1 MARLKRTPLIA
12 SSSRRAKRR
21 KVSPQHGW
29 RSPAASTGH
38 RLSLLARRW
47 SRSAKRALREASEGP
62 RRLLGPLK
70 ELVSLAWPITVAMLG
85 ESAIGLVD
93 TKLVGGLGAN
103 ALAGVG
109 MATVVFYLGF
119 AMVSGTLRGVKVRTA
134 YLVGQGRAADASA
147 FAGAGLAVGALAGL
161 ALFLVGRDITPALR
175 LLGVDEVTIPFARDF
190 MAARS
195 FGAVAGCMLASQN
208 QYRQGLGDTRT
219 PMLVGIGGNL
229 VNAALSYALIYG
241 HLGLPALGVRGAG
254 YGTAVTEALQ
264 LSVMLAL
271 LLRDRRRAQGASHA
285 AEQAAGAS
293 GAPSRGAIPLRQ
305 ALREALGLGVP
316 TGLHFGFEM
325 LAFTT
330 FTAVL
335 ASLGAAELA
344 AHHIAL
350 NTIRAS
356 FLPGV
361 AVSEATSV
369 LVARSLG
376 AGNLRDADRSTFA
389 ALGLGI
395 SFMTFCGVL
404 FALLGREIAG
414 IFSND
419 AAVVAIAGKLLLVA
433 AVFQTLDAA
442 NMILRGALRGAKD
455 VKWVAFIGTTVAWT
469 CIPGSALLFGR
480 IGGLGALGG
489 WLGFILE
496 TTIGST
502 LLFRRY
508 IRGGWRA
515 AFAPAAYAPERA
527 RPRAAASPL
536 AA

>member
-1 MARLKRTPLIA
+1 M
-12 SSSRRAKRR
+12 
-21 KVSPQHGW
+21 
-29 RSPAASTGH
+29 
-38 RLSLLARRW
+38 ARRW
-47 SRSAKRALREASEGP
+47 ARSAKRALREASEGP

-70 ELVSLAWPITVAMLG
+70 ELIALAWPITVAMLG

-93 TKLVGGLGAN
+93 TKLVGGLGAG

-119 AMVSGTLRGVKVRTA
+119 AMAGGTLRGVKVRTA
-134 YLVGQGRAADASA
+134 YLVGQGRAADAPA
-147 FAGAGLAVGALAGL
+147 YANAGLAIGAVAGVV
-161 ALFLVGRDITPALR
+161 LFLVGRDITPALQ
-175 LLGVDEVTIPFARDF
+175 LLGVDEATLPYARDF
-190 MAARS
+190 MAARTV
-195 FGAVAGCMLASQN
+195 GAVAACMLASQN

-219 PMLVGIGGNL
+219 PMMVGIGGNVL
-229 VNAALSYALIYG
+229 NAVLAYSLIYG

-254 YGTAVTEALQ
+254 YGTAITEVVQ
-264 LSVMLAL
+264 LSVMMAL
-271 LLRDRRRAQGASHA
+271 LFRDRRRVRRQALAAA
-285 AEQAAGAS
+285 AEGGPAHR
-293 GAPSRGAIPLRQ
+293 PVPFRQ
-305 ALREALGLGVP
+305 ALREVLGLGVP

-361 AVSEATSV
+361 AVSEATSI

-376 AGNLRDADRSTFA
+376 AGKLRDADRSTFA

-404 FALLGREIAG
+404 FALFGREIASV
-414 IFSND
+414 FSND
-419 AAVVAIAGKLLLVA
+419 TTVVAIAGKLLLVA

-455 VKWVAFIGTTVAWT
+455 VRWVAFIGTTVAWT
-469 CIPGSALLFGR
+469 CIPGSAYLFGR
-480 IGGLGALGG
+480 LGGLGALGG
-489 WLGFILE
+489 WFGFVLE
-496 TTIGST
+496 TTLGSA

-508 IRGGWRA
+508 IRGAWRS
-515 AFAPAAYAPERA
+515 AFQPAT
-527 RPRAAASPL
+527 SP
-536 AA
+536 A

>member
-1 MARLKRTPLIA
+1 MAR
-12 SSSRRAKRR
+12 AKEL
-21 KVSPQHGW
+21 
-29 RSPAASTGH
+29 
-38 RLSLLARRW
+38 LS
-47 SRSAKRALREASEGP
+47 
-62 RRLLGPLK
+62 PLK
-70 ELVSLAWPITVAMLG
+70 ELIALSWPIAVAMLG

-119 AMVSGTLRGVKVRTA
+119 AMASGTLRGVKVRTA
-134 YLVGQGRAADASA
+134 YLMGQNKALETPSYAK
-147 FAGAGLAVGALAGL
+147 AGLLIGAILGTL
-161 ALFLVGRDITPALR
+161 LFLVGRDITPALR
-175 LLGVDEVTIPFARDF
+175 FLGVDETVIPYARDF

-195 FGAVAGCMLASQN
+195 FGAIAACMLASQN

-219 PMLVGIGGNL
+219 PMLVGIGGNV
-229 VNAALSYALIYG
+229 VNGVLAYSLIYG
-241 HLGLPALGVRGAG
+241 HLGLPALGVKGAG
-254 YGTAVTEALQ
+254 YGTAITEVLQ
-264 LSVMLAL
+264 VSVMLAL
-271 LLRDRRRAQGASHA
+271 LYRDRKKALRARSK
-285 AEQAAGAS
+285 
-293 GAPSRGAIPLRQ
+293 PSPVSLKT
-305 ALREALGLGVP
+305 ALRETLSLGVP

-361 AVSEATSV
+361 AVSEATSI

-376 AGNLRDADRSTFA
+376 ANNLKAADRSTFA
-389 ALGLGI
+389 ALFLGI
-395 SFMTFCGVL
+395 SFMTLCGVL
-404 FALLGREIAG
+404 FAIFGKNIAG
-414 IFSND
+414 VFSND
-419 AAVVAIAGKLLLVA
+419 NVVVTIAGKLLLVA
-433 AVFQTLDAA
+433 AIFQTLDAA
-442 NMILRGALRGAKD
+442 NKILRGALRGAKD
-455 VKWVAFIGTTVAWT
+455 VRWVAIVGTTVAWS
-469 CIPGSALLFGR
+469 CIPGSALVFGR
-480 IGGLGALGG
+480 FLGLGALGG

-508 IRGGWRA
+508 IAGTWRL
-515 AFAPAAYAPERA
+515 AFRNV
-527 RPRAAASPL
+527 L
-536 AA
+536 ALKIA

>member
-12 SSSRRAKRR
+12 SSSHGAKRR
-21 KVSPQHGW
+21 KSSPRHGW

-38 RLSLLARRW
+38 RVSLLVRRW

-70 ELVSLAWPITVAMLG
+70 ELISLAWPITVAMLG

-147 FAGAGLAVGALAGL
+147 FASAGLAIGAIAGF

-175 LLGVDEVTIPFARDF
+175 LLGVDEATIPFARDF

-195 FGAVAGCMLASQN
+195 IGAFASCMLASQN

-219 PMLVGIGGNL
+219 PMIVGIGGNL
-229 VNAALSYALIYG
+229 VNAALAYSLIYG
-241 HLGLPALGVRGAG
+241 RFGLPALGVSGAG
-254 YGTAVTEALQ
+254 YGTAITEVLQ

-271 LLRDRRRAQGASHA
+271 LLRDRRRAQLVSESA
-285 AEQAAGAS
+285 APAPG
-293 GAPSRGAIPLRQ
+293 GAPGRPVPLRQ
-305 ALREALGLGVP
+305 ALRETLSLGVP

-376 AGNLRDADRSTFA
+376 AGNLRDADRSTYA

-404 FALLGREIAG
+404 FALFGREIAG
-414 IFSND
+414 VFSND

-442 NMILRGALRGAKD
+442 NMVLRGALRGAKD
-455 VKWVAFIGTTVAWT
+455 VRWVAFIGTTVAWT
-469 CIPGSALLFGR
+469 CIPGSAFLFGR

-496 TTIGST
+496 TTLGST

-508 IRGGWRA
+508 VRGSWRA
-515 AFAPAAYAPERA
+515 VFSTGPAPAPARARAPAAATP
-527 RPRAAASPL
+527 AAA
-536 AA
+536 